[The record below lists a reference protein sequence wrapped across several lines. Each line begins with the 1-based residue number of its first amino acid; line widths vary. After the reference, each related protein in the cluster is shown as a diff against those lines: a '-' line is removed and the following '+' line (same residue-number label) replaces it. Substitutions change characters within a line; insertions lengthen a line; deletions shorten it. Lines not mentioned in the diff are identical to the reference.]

1 MQKEHEFLEF
11 KDDRIYQK
19 RRLGKNLSSYE
30 SKVLSIWN
38 VPWIGKHVYE
48 VEEAGFSYFLMHNE
62 FFSRKIKLMRYD
74 IDKALIDD
82 LILIGNSAIGVLIKH
97 TNQYIFFR

>member
-11 KDDRIYQK
+11 KDDKTYSRK
-19 RRLGKNLSSYE
+19 RLGKPARKYQK
-30 SKVLSIWN
+30 KVLSLWN

-62 FFSRKIKLMRYD
+62 FFTRKIKLMRYD
-74 IDKALIDD
+74 TDRELNED
-82 LILIGNSAIGVLIKH
+82 LVLIGNSAIGIKLKY
-97 TNQYIFFR
+97 TN